1 QSAGHLIGNG
11 CQNGGHR
18 QGRSDNTRGKHM
30 GGAHRH
36 ADEGGRENSHRRCDF
51 SRRAVLGAHRLVRQ
65 LLADNFAPG
74 RPPEACRDEAESLR
88 SRTCALWQ
96 GFDGAL
102 SPLWT
107 ALGQLIV
114 TEAFETSVAN
124 GFGNSTL
131 AGTL

>member
-1 QSAGHLIGNG
+1 PRPVPAS
-11 CQNGGHR
+11 R
-18 QGRSDNTRGKHM
+18 
-30 GGAHRH
+30 
-36 ADEGGRENSHRRCDF
+36 DED
-51 SRRAVLGAHRLVRQ
+51 
-65 LLADNFAPG
+65 FAPG

-131 AGTL
+131 AGTLGADKHDVTTLAGSLSVGWSPDRQWLPERRSQA

>member
-1 QSAGHLIGNG
+1 FAPGRPPEACRDEAESLRSRTCALWQGFDGALSPLWTALGQLIVTEAFETSVANGFGNSTLAGTLDQSAGHLIGNG

-65 LLADNFAPG
+65 LLAD
-74 RPPEACRDEAESLR
+74 
-88 SRTCALWQ
+88 
-96 GFDGAL
+96 
-102 SPLWT
+102 
-107 ALGQLIV
+107 
-114 TEAFETSVAN
+114 
-124 GFGNSTL
+124 
-131 AGTL
+131 